1 MAQSTDLQDHTAIVT
16 GASAGIGQA
25 AAHKL
30 ANQGADVVIAARREE
45 RLESVATE
53 IEQTYDVDVLP
64 VRTDV
69 TNETEVDAMVDSCV
83 AEFGGVDIVVNNA
96 GTGTERDVDFEDL
109 DTQQYR
115 TVMDVNTDGMFFTAR
130 ATLPHLRAT
139 SGTLIFVGSFAGC
152 YPKPGS
158 PVYAAT
164 KWWTRGLALSLA
176 GHVGDAGVAVTVIN
190 PSGVRTEFAKDHR
203 PEEELIRERYQPGEI
218 TEPEDVADAIVF
230 AATEKPPNAVT
241 ELNLFRRDKLVEY

>member
-1 MAQSTDLQDHTAIVT
+1 MAQSTDLHDHTAIVT

-25 AAHKL
+25 AAHEL
-30 ANQGADVVIAARREE
+30 ADWGADIVIAARRKE

-53 IEQTYDVDVLP
+53 IEKTYDVDALP

-69 TNETEVDAMVDSCV
+69 ANEAEVDSMVNSCV

-96 GTGTERDVDFEDL
+96 GTGTERDIDFEDL

-115 TVMDVNTDGMFFTAR
+115 TVMDVNTDGMFFTAQ
-130 ATLPHLRAT
+130 ATLPYLRET

-152 YPKPGS
+152 YPKPDS

-176 GHVGDAGVAVTVIN
+176 GHVGDTEVAVTVIN

-203 PEEELIRERYQPGEI
+203 PEEELIKERYQPGEI
-218 TEPEDVADAIVF
+218 TDPEDVAEAIAF
-230 AATEKPPNAVT
+230 AAAEEPPNAVT
-241 ELNLFRRDKLVEY
+241 ELHLFRRDKLTGY